1 MIEAYGSLYWFYIL
15 GLATV
20 PAIVL
25 GLLGKR
31 LRSYTRVA
39 TVVMVVLM
47 LGWAT
52 GQLWWLLG
60 FLVFELALVKGWL
73 RYRVGH
79 PHVNPWIAGWS
90 PPARRRRWSW
100 SRRRTCSR
108 R

>member
-31 LRSYTRVA
+31 IRPYTRVA
-39 TVVMVVLM
+39 TLLMVVLM

-52 GQLWWLLG
+52 GQLWWLS
-60 FLVFELALVKGWL
+60 ASSCSSW
-73 RYRVGH
+73 
-79 PHVNPWIAGWS
+79 
-90 PPARRRRWSW
+90 RWSRAGCTIAW
-100 SRRRTCSR
+100 AIPT
-108 R
+108 